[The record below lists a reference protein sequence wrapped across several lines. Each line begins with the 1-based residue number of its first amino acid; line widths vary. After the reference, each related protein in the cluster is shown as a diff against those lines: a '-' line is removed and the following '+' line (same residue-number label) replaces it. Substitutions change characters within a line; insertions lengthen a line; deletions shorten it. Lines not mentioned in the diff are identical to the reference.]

1 MPSDRTVAPLYPPAV
16 LRGIQRVQAWYAD
29 QLGGRSFQLEGPVPQ
44 VCHVPH
50 EAPYYEGRDGWDR
63 VIEDLQHCGP
73 VAHNSSRYTWV
84 VYIDAV
90 FNCENNGD
98 NEGRLGRGGWGVT
111 IMHGGDL
118 AGLADPENYS
128 MCPGWP
134 PRGDGGWA
142 GGTAHELGHALGLP
156 HPPGCDEKLGS
167 CDDAALMWGGFYDFP
182 DTYLTDTGIGGWMGE
197 PTFGSGW

>member
-1 MPSDRTVAPLYPPAV
+1 M
-16 LRGIQRVQAWYAD
+16 
-29 QLGGRSFQLEGPVPQ
+29 PQ

-73 VAHNSSRYTWV
+73 VAHHSSRHVWV
-84 VYIDAV
+84 GYIDAV
-90 FNCENNGD
+90 YNCENPG
-98 NEGRLGRGGWGVT
+98 ELGRGGGGVT

-128 MCPGWP
+128 MCGFP
-134 PRGDGGWA
+134 PRGDGGWV

-156 HPPGCDEKLGS
+156 HPEGCENKLES
-167 CDDAALMWGGFYDFP
+167 CDFEALMWAGFYDFP
-182 DTYLTDTGIGGWMGE
+182 DSYLTDTDKAALMASPFIYLAGE
-197 PTFGSGW
+197 